1 MKWSNLIGVLTC
13 AARSS
18 TGMVHLLYI
27 YIYKE
32 VTVEV
37 LPGLIRFRVWKNIDC
52 FTDFS
57 SINRRVTNATIH
69 LTKINNTKK
78 EYQVK
83 IASIMM
89 RSVPYLVTLALL
101 ALAFPLASAFDPSAL
116 QDFCVAVNDSSSGG
130 MYILVVFS
138 IISTHFK
145 ILD

>member
-1 MKWSNLIGVLTC
+1 M
-13 AARSS
+13 
-18 TGMVHLLYI
+18 
-27 YIYKE
+27 
-32 VTVEV
+32 TVEV
-37 LPGLIRFRVWKNIDC
+37 LPSLIRFRVWKNIDC

-138 IISTHFK
+138 IISTHCK